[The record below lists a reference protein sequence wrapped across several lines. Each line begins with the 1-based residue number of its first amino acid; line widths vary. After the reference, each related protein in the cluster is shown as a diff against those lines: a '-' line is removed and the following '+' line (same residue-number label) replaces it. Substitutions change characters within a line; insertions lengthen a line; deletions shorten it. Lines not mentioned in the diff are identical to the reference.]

1 MGKRKA
7 RYYVR
12 PDGLHEAIRVINGKR
27 VAFRGA
33 TDAEVER
40 KMIAYREDLQRGRD
54 FAAVAR
60 DFCNDR
66 FPSLAANTLRS
77 YNAAY
82 DRAVEHFGKL
92 PIRSITPPQIKAYI
106 NAFAA
111 GRARKTVTTQRQM
124 INMIFRWAVEHGDI
138 EQNPCAE
145 VTIPKGL
152 KRTYRQ
158 PASDEDIRLI
168 RENADKWLLPY
179 FLLYTGLRKGE
190 ALAIQGKDINLR
202 EREIYVRKSVYY
214 ENRKPKIK
222 APKTE
227 KGVRVVPILDPLIG
241 KLPRRLGRDE
251 FLFSA
256 DGLTPYGEGE
266 YEMLW
271 KHYARETGIRCT
283 AHQLRHSYAIILLDS
298 GLDLKDRQDLLGH
311 TTAAMTNDVY
321 THILSARRKESAAA
335 INARIAE
342 TSGG

>member
-40 KMIAYREDLQRGRD
+40 KMIAYREDVQRGRD

-66 FPSLAANTLRS
+66 FPKLAPNTLRS

-82 DRAVEHFGKL
+82 DRAVEHFGRL

-106 NAFAA
+106 DKFAP
-111 GRARKTVTTQRQM
+111 GRAKKTVITQRQM
-124 INMIFRWAVEHGDI
+124 INMICRWAVEHGDI
-138 EQNPCAE
+138 SLNPCAE
-145 VTIPKGL
+145 VTIPRDL
-152 KRTYRQ
+152 KKSYRQ
-158 PASDEDIRLI
+158 PASDEDIQRI
-168 RENADKWLLPY
+168 REHADTWLLPF

-227 KGVRVVPILDPLIG
+227 SGVRTVPILDPLAD
-241 KLPRRLGRDE
+241 KLPRKLGRE
-251 FLFSA
+251 SFLFSS
-256 DGLTPYGEGE
+256 DGGLTPYGEGE
-266 YEMLW
+266 YEMIWL
-271 KHYARETGIRCT
+271 HF
-283 AHQLRHSYAIILLDS
+283 
-298 GLDLKDRQDLLGH
+298 DL
-311 TTAAMTNDVY
+311 Y
-321 THILSARRKESAAA
+321 TCMI
-335 INARIAE
+335 
-342 TSGG
+342 